1 MATRYPG
8 RMRVRGRWA
17 QVPDHRYPLMIN
29 GVPVV
34 EAPEEIDICNA
45 EQLRI
50 VLLEAASRGRGTIVV
65 DMTRTRFCDSSG
77 FSALV
82 AAHQRA
88 LAEGGGLRLVIP
100 DGSRVLRIFTVIGLG
115 RFIPRFASLDQALP
129 AAPAA
134 AAD

>member
-1 MATRYPG
+1 MAHVVPG
-8 RMRVRGRWA
+8 QDTCPRRRWA
-17 QVPDHRYPLMIN
+17 PVPGNRYPLMIN

-34 EAPEEIDICNA
+34 EAPEEIDICDA

-50 VLLEAASRGRGTIVV
+50 VLLEAAGRGHGTIVV

-77 FSALV
+77 FSVLV

-100 DGSRVLRIFTVIGLG
+100 GGSRVLRIFTMIGLAIFG
-115 RFIPRFASLDQALP
+115 RELVDV
-129 AAPAA
+129 
-134 AAD
+134 

>member
-1 MATRYPG
+1 M
-8 RMRVRGRWA
+8 V
-17 QVPDHRYPLMIN
+17 N

-34 EAPEEIDICNA
+34 EASEEIDICNA

-50 VLLEAASRGRGTIVV
+50 VLLEAASRGHATVVV

-77 FSALV
+77 FSVLV
-82 AAHQRA
+82 GAHKRA
-88 LAEGGGLRLVIP
+88 LAEGGVLRLVIP

-129 AAPAA
+129 PGPAV
-134 AAD
+134 AADGAGDTGSQIPG

>member
-1 MATRYPG
+1 MPG
-8 RMRVRGRWA
+8 S
-17 QVPDHRYPLMIN
+17 RYPLMVN

-34 EAPEEIDICNA
+34 EASEEIDICNA

-50 VLLEAASRGRGTIVV
+50 VLLEAASRGHATVVV

-77 FSALV
+77 FSVLV
-82 AAHQRA
+82 GAHKRA

-129 AAPAA
+129 PGPAA
-134 AAD
+134 DADGAGDTGSQIPG